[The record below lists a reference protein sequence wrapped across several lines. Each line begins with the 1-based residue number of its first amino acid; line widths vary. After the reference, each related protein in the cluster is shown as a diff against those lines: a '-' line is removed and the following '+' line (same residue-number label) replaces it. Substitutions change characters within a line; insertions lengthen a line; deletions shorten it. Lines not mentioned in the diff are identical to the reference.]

1 MAETVRE
8 IMSSNPQTVSS
19 SDRVAEVARMM
30 RDNSIGDVL
39 VSDDGSLTGIITD
52 RDIVVRV
59 IAEGRDPDTTPAGDV
74 CTKEVHSV
82 SPEDALKQAVSTVRE
97 HAVRRVPVVEDGR
110 LVGIVSLGDIAIEK
124 EETTPLADVSAAPP
138 NK

>member
-1 MAETVRE
+1 
-8 IMSSNPQTVSS
+8 
-19 SDRVAEVARMM
+19 MM